1 MPVNPYDAAHNL
13 ARALRDSEE
22 HRRFAELRAQVEKEP
37 KAKEM
42 LEDFHRRQF
51 ELQAAQL
58 MGKEPDEKMVEAAE
72 RLGETLSQHPGVAA
86 YFQAE
91 MRLAQLLGD
100 IQKIIAE
107 AVEIE

>member
-13 ARALRDSEE
+13 ARALKDSQEFQ
-22 HRRFAELRAQVEKEP
+22 RFHQLRGSVEKDP
-37 KAKEM
+37 KVKDM
-42 LEDFHRRQF
+42 LDDFRRRQF
-51 ELQAAQL
+51 ELQAAQV
-58 MGKEPDEKMVEAAE
+58 MGKEPDPTTMEAAE
-72 RLGETLSQHPGVAA
+72 RLGEILSQHPGVGD

-91 MRLAQLLGD
+91 LRLAQLLAD